1 LIEDGFD
8 SFFRRRFSM
17 TVVLLV
23 VHGASWADAEDAT
36 QEAMLQALQQ
46 WESVD
51 EPTSWVRTVA
61 FRAFWRQIRTRQQTV
76 PLDEDAYEPTPDV
89 DLSILAEEQQRILGM
104 LRTLPPEQRIV
115 AALFYDGMSCEE
127 IADLLGKPAAT
138 VRSNLRHARK
148 TLRGMMISIEF

>member
-1 LIEDGFD
+1 
-8 SFFRRRFSM
+8 M

-36 QEAMLQALQQ
+36 QEAMLQAWQQ

-76 PLDEDAYEPTPDV
+76 PLDEDAYEPTADV
-89 DLSILAEEQQRILGM
+89 DLSIFAEEQQRVLRV
-104 LRTLPPEQRIV
+104 LRTLPLEQRIV
-115 AALFYDGMSCEE
+115 AALFYDGLSCEE
-127 IADLLGKPAAT
+127 IAELIG
-138 VRSNLRHARK
+138 
-148 TLRGMMISIEF
+148 